1 MYGNVNAYILWL
13 ILVSK
18 YLNNEYNLKIFKAY
32 SCIFNKKYD
41 YGKLELMISFHVDG
55 VFMVG
60 KQDKLEKIKEMI
72 KMKFNIQESQK
83 VKKFLRVYY

>member
-18 YLNNEYNLKIFKAY
+18 YLNNEYNLKIIKAY
-32 SCIFNKKYD
+32 SCIFYKKYD